1 VTGREIVGGTRAMMH
16 EVDEML
22 LEEVDDRLHLVEG
35 KPVNQM

>member
-1 VTGREIVGGTRAMMH
+1 MYGGEIVGGPRAMMH

-22 LEEVDDRLHLVEG
+22 LDKVDDRLHLVEG